1 MAIKIIIYGRGGQLQ
16 IVRDR
21 LQNFLQARDRPVN
34 DALQKSQKFP
44 FTFSVLYLISL
55 MHITAV
61 NKNKLLIKIVYY
73 NNWSL
78 RFNE

>member
-1 MAIKIIIYGRGGQLQ
+1 MRYTRGGQLQ

-34 DALQKSQKFP
+34 DALQKSQNIP
-44 FTFSVLYLISL
+44 LTFSILYFISL

-61 NKNKLLIKIVYY
+61 NRNKLLIKIVYY

>member
-1 MAIKIIIYGRGGQLQ
+1 MIDLQMYYIRGGQLQ

-34 DALQKSQKFP
+34 DALQKSQNFP
-44 FTFSVLYLISL
+44 LTFSVLYLISL

-61 NKNKLLIKIVYY
+61 NRNKLLIKIVYY